1 MAVGDGGTW
10 AALHPRYALTGAG
23 TLRIGAAATLALL
36 GGAGGFTYAHGAL
49 TVKDAGKT
57 DAVLH
62 FSGNYVRADFSLT
75 ADEAGGTLIKFD

>member
-1 MAVGDGGTW
+1 
-10 AALHPRYALTGAG
+10 
-23 TLRIGAAATLALL
+23 
-36 GGAGGFTYAHGAL
+36 
-49 TVKDAGKT
+49 VKDAGKT